1 MKFHNKLSIRRQQG
15 VVLIV
20 CLFILLAV
28 MSLGIYGMRG
38 VTLGERAAGNTLE
51 KQRSMQ
57 AAESA
62 LRYGEWW
69 LSLNNRGNY
78 INCNDVVDGN
88 TVSNMRVCTN
98 ALNAPAALP
107 WTGYT
112 TYTPKKMTI
121 KTGGGLTDAGDIN
134 YTAQPHLYISYLG
147 KNRRGE
153 FFQLSGSGYGGQE
166 STASVVEST
175 FTFSVNSIDLGGL

>member
-1 MKFHNKLSIRRQQG
+1 MKFRTKSLVRHQQG

-28 MSLGIYGMRG
+28 MSLGIFAMKNI
-38 VTLGERAAGNTLE
+38 TLSERAAGNTLE
-51 KQRSMQ
+51 KQRSLQ

-69 LSLNNRGNY
+69 LSLNNHGDY
-78 INCNDVVDGN
+78 KNCNDIVSGN

-98 ALNAPAALP
+98 ILQKPAEIP
-107 WTGYT
+107 WQSYM
-112 TYTPKKMTI
+112 TYKPEKMAVDVS
-121 KTGGGLTDAGDIN
+121 GGLNNTGDIN
-134 YTAQPHLYISYLG
+134 YFSTPQLYISYLG

-153 FFQLSGSGYGGQE
+153 YFQLSGAGYGGQE
-166 STASVVEST
+166 STSSVVQST
-175 FTFSVNSIDLGGL
+175 FSFSLNSIDLGGL